1 MADSITC
8 SYTFSPEEYR
18 TTALLSRRLLPASKK
33 IIYYGIALVCLV
45 IIGIGVPFLFLSSVA
60 LDYGGMVPTAI
71 TLVCVL
77 FLLKRIIPLR
87 AFCSVRAFRKRQICN
102 RLVQN
107 TISGEGIGSQTEH
120 SGATLLWTGIGKAR
134 ESVDGF
140 AIFLTESRGTF
151 IWFPF
156 HGYASGTDIERSRE
170 FIRQNVKDYRRV

>member
-1 MADSITC
+1 MADSFTC

-18 TTALLSRRLLPASKK
+18 TTALLSRRLLPAWKK
-33 IIYYGIALVCLV
+33 ILYIGMALVFLV
-45 IIGIGVPFLFLSSVA
+45 AIGTSVPNLFHSDGTV
-60 LDYGGMVPTAI
+60 DYGGMVPMAFV
-71 TLVCVL
+71 LVCVL
-77 FLLKRIIPLR
+77 FLLKRIIPFR

-120 SGATLLWTGIGKAR
+120 SAATLLWTGIGKVR
-134 ESVDGF
+134 ESADGF

-156 HGYASGTDIERSRE
+156 HGFASSADIDRSRDLIQE
-170 FIRQNVKDYRRV
+170 HVKDFRGI